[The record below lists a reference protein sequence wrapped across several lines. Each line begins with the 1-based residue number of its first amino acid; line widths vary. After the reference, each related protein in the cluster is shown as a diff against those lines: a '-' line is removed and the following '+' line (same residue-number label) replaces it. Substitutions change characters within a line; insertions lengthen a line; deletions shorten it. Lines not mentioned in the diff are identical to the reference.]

1 MLALSSRNA
10 HARVSLVATG
20 IIICLALSLSGCNG
34 GAGSKQPVKGKVT
47 FEGEPLV
54 GGGTIRFVPL
64 NGDGIRP
71 SGGSIDKEGNYELT
85 EPLPPGDY
93 RVEIY
98 QNDVLKDAEYSEVP
112 EDSEEEPE
120 LISPEEPV
128 PEDKR
133 IPSYYNGTK
142 SPLKVTVKAEEN
154 TIDLALKR
162 NP

>member
-1 MLALSSRNA
+1 MMLSRCMYAAVRIPLALTAVLGLTS
-10 HARVSLVATG
+10 
-20 IIICLALSLSGCNG
+20 ALCGCNG
-34 GAGSKQPVKGKVT
+34 GVGSGQPVKGKVT
-47 FEGEPLV
+47 FEDEPLV

-64 NGDGIRP
+64 NGGEIQP
-71 SGGSIDKEGNYELT
+71 VGGTIDKEGNYELT

-98 QNDVLKDAEYSEVP
+98 QNEILKDAEYSEVP

-128 PEDKR
+128 PEDKL
-133 IPSYYNGTK
+133 IPSFYNGAK
-142 SPLKVTVKAEEN
+142 SPLKVTVKADEN